1 MEWKELGNIHLL
13 ITDDDEFN
21 RQLIITL
28 ISKIPTIH
36 CFEAGNGIEALD
48 ILEKNSIDILLLD
61 LHMPKMDGYE
71 TLNKI
76 KNIPN
81 YKDIEIVI
89 ITTDEEEKKK
99 LLQMGANDF
108 LPKPFD
114 LKELESRIYK
124 HIESRKYRQK
134 YHNNGQIKE
143 DINSSLKSEKEIFTI
158 AEIEGSQRESLLK
171 MATMLYQ
178 KDNILDKYQRI
189 ALLSKAFSIMVG
201 HDIKISEN
209 LYHSTLIMNIG
220 RYLINIKEEN
230 QESYKESIIAGYRLL
245 NSFIETDF
253 IRLSKRIMVQHQ
265 EHFNGTGYPQELRDR
280 EIHILAYIVSIIE
293 AFEILSLKQSYKGTV
308 CSNRD
313 EVYSFLKEKSGSYF
327 HPKVTALFL
336 KNFDYFS
343 NLREKSIKKKQKRS
357 TTKR

>member
-1 MEWKELGNIHLL
+1 MEWNELGNINLL

-36 CFEAGNGIEALD
+36 CFEASNGIEALS

-76 KNIPN
+76 KDIPN
-81 YKDIEIVI
+81 YEEIDIVI
-89 ITTDEEEKKK
+89 ITTDEDEKKK

-124 HIESRKYRQK
+124 HMESRKYRQK
-134 YHNNGQIKE
+134 YNDGQIKK
-143 DINSSLKSEKEIFTI
+143 DNVSSLNSKKDIFTI
-158 AEIEGSQRESLLK
+158 AELEGSQRESLLK

-178 KDNILDKYQRI
+178 KDNSLDKYQRI

-201 HDIKISEN
+201 HEIEVSEN
-209 LYHSTLIMNIG
+209 LYHSTFIMYIG
-220 RYLINIKEEN
+220 KYFINIEEDDI
-230 QESYKESIIAGYRLL
+230 QKIYKDSIIAGYKLL
-245 NSFIETDF
+245 NTFVETKF
-253 IRLSKRIMVQHQ
+253 IRLSKRVMVQHR
-265 EHFNGTGYPQELRDR
+265 EHFDGTGYPQELKDK
-280 EIHILAYIVSIIE
+280 EIHILAYIVSIVE
-293 AFEILSLKQSYKGTV
+293 AFELLSSNDSYKGIL
-308 CSNRD
+308 CKDRD
-313 EVYSFLKEKSGSYF
+313 EIYRFLELKSGTYF
-327 HPKVTALFL
+327 HPKVTDIFL
-336 KNFDYFS
+336 KNFDYF
-343 NLREKSIKKKQKRS
+343 NELRDKLIKKKTKRS
-357 TTKR
+357 I

>member
-1 MEWKELGNIHLL
+1 MEWNELGDINLL

-21 RQLIITL
+21 RQLIVTL

-71 TLNKI
+71 TLDKI
-76 KNIPN
+76 KDIPN

-124 HIESRKYRQK
+124 HVESRKYRQK

-143 DINSSLKSEKEIFTI
+143 DRDSSLNSQKEIFTI

-171 MATMLYQ
+171 MATMLYE
-178 KDNILDKYQRI
+178 KDNILDRYKRI

-201 HDIKISEN
+201 HEIQVSEN
-209 LYHSTLIMNIG
+209 LYYSTFIMHIG
-220 RYLINIKEEN
+220 RYLINIEDEEN
-230 QESYKESIIAGYRLL
+230 QKSYKDSIIAGYRLL
-245 NSFIETDF
+245 NSFVETDF
-253 IRLSKRIMVQHQ
+253 IRLSKRVMVQHR
-265 EHFNGTGYPQELRDR
+265 EHFDGTGYPQELKEK
-280 EIHILAYIVSIIE
+280 EIHILAYIVSIVE
-293 AFEILSLKQSYKGTV
+293 AFELLSSNETYKDYR
-308 CSNRD
+308 CKDSD
-313 EVYSFLKEKSGSYF
+313 EIYKFLELKSGSYF
-327 HPKVTALFL
+327 HPKVTEIFL
-336 KNFDYFS
+336 KKFNYFS
-343 NLREKSIKKKQKRS
+343 DLRDKSIKKKRQRS
-357 TTKR
+357 I